1 MRLTPPKIVSWSV
14 AVIFGFIGI
23 LLQQEIIS
31 LEIYPDLD
39 FWLMTAAFL
48 ILALATLFKGL

>member
-1 MRLTPPKIVSWSV
+1 MRLTPPKIVSWLV